1 MTKTTFASMSNLIC
15 RESLQ
20 ALQQAG
26 FTYMTQVQEAAIPIA
41 VTGKDLIAKARTGT
55 GKTLGFLMPSIERLH
70 AKKYSRPFSLS
81 LTHTHTTRVTNDVV
95 RVPCLVT
102 GCSRRRARS
111 RSW

>member
-1 MTKTTFASMSNLIC
+1 MTKTTFTSMASIIC

-20 ALQQAG
+20 ALAQAG

-70 AKKYSRPFSLS
+70 AKKYACTAHSSHSCHTTF
-81 LTHTHTTRVTNDVV
+81 LTHPLIPPTKKAPHA
-95 RVPCLVT
+95 
-102 GCSRRRARS
+102 SR
-111 RSW
+111 